1 MTRAKTSLPAAAIVA
16 AVLICAGAAKVQA
29 WTNYTDE
36 ATFLSNVAAPYLV
49 ETFGSIQTGTTNPPL
64 SFTNNGYSFGALS
77 TSNEGSDP
85 ALYGILNGTNRWLTV
100 NVYGNSLVFTNF
112 SANVTAIGGYFFS
125 TDYNEAFSNSP
136 VKLTVQLSD
145 LSVTNTTVTN
155 TSTTNFIGF
164 TFATN
169 VTFFS
174 IVATNVA
181 QDIYPTAAKV
191 ILATTVPEPSSLA
204 LLLLGA
210 GAAALLVF
218 KKRKG

>member
-1 MTRAKTSLPAAAIVA
+1 MTRAKTSLPAAALAAVVLLFVA
-16 AVLICAGAAKVQA
+16 ATGTRA
-29 WTNYTDE
+29 
-36 ATFLSNVAAPYLV
+36 ATFTNEADFINNIAAPYLV

-85 ALYGILNGTNRWLTV
+85 ALYGILNGANRWLTV

-125 TDYNEAFSNSP
+125 TDYSEAFSNSP

-181 QDIYPTAAKV
+181 QDIYPTAAK
-191 ILATTVPEPSSLA
+191 IIAGTTVPEPSSFA

-210 GAAALLVF
+210 GAAVLLVF
-218 KKRKG
+218 KTRRA